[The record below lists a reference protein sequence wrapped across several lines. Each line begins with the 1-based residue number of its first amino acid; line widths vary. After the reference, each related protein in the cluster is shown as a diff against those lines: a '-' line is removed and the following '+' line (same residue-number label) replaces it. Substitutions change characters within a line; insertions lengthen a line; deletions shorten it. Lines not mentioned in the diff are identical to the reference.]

1 VADRRRLAANVGGR
15 GRVLNPVPIP
25 DRPTFDSPDPRWR
38 VRLTDD
44 GSPTLVTAA
53 DGQAMHSGCGA
64 VAETR
69 HVYLRGGNVERR
81 LEQGL
86 PTRVLEVGFGSGLG
100 WLLTADLAVATGT
113 SLFYTALELD
123 PPPATVIRQLDLRR
137 YVNDGGLVD
146 EFCDWLDR
154 VRPPASDACNDEA
167 ELTFRFGPATLSL
180 MIGDALRWC
189 ERRTGESPEVT
200 GEPFDSIYFDPY
212 APEVAPSLWRTE
224 VFQTLRGQLCPS
236 GRLVTYCV
244 SRAVRD
250 GLSAAGFRVSRVT
263 GPPGGKREVLI
274 AFNQPEE

>member
-1 VADRRRLAANVGGR
+1 M
-15 GRVLNPVPIP
+15 PIP
-25 DRPTFDSPDPRWR
+25 DRPTFDSPDSRWR

-100 WLLTADLAVATGT
+100 WLLTADLAVATDT
-113 SLFYTALELD
+113 PLSYTALEIE
-123 PPPATVIRQLDLRR
+123 PPPAAVIRQLDLGR
-137 YVNDGGLVD
+137 YVDDRGLVD

-154 VRPPASDACNDEA
+154 VRPIASGGGDKDEA

-180 MIGDALRWC
+180 VIGDALRWC
-189 ERRTGESPEVT
+189 EQRTGESREVT
-200 GEPFDSIYFDPY
+200 DEPFDSIYFDPY
-212 APEVAPSLWRTE
+212 SPEVAPSLWRTE
-224 VFQTLRGQLCPS
+224 VFRTLRGQLRQS

-250 GLSAAGFRVSRVT
+250 GLSAAGFRATRVA